1 MSEFFWSIICS
12 SDSYKED
19 LVTNCIN
26 KFSEMVKYWDMP
38 VKHQFFVDLQAN
50 IDQELSSVSCL
61 KLFKQ
66 LIKD

>member
-1 MSEFFWSIICS
+1 M
-12 SDSYKED
+12 
-19 LVTNCIN
+19 TNCIT